1 MKEQIEQ
8 AIANTVQAVEDGNAD
23 ALKAFISLKAVAATI
38 TQALKQIED
47 AAMEEL
53 LNYPK
58 GKAELEGAKV
68 EARAT
73 AGRWDF
79 KGIQEW
85 ISVNHTLKGIEADAK
100 EAAKLAE
107 RGKILYDEDGVEVQ
121 PAEFTPG
128 KETIFVT
135 LPR

>member
-23 ALKAFISLKAVAATI
+23 ALRAYINLKAVAATVA
-38 TQALKQIED
+38 QALKQIEE

-107 RGKILYDEDGVEVQ
+107 RGKVMYDEDGVEVK

-128 KETIFVT
+128 KEAIFVT

>member
-1 MKEQIEQ
+1 MKDQIEQ
-8 AIANTVQAVEDGNAD
+8 AIADTVQAVEDGNAD
-23 ALKAFISLKAVAATI
+23 ALKAFINLKAVATTI

-68 EARAT
+68 EVRSS

-85 ISVNHTLKGIEADAK
+85 ISVNHTLKNIEADAK
-100 EAAKLAE
+100 EAARLAE
-107 RGKILYDEDGVEVQ
+107 RGKIMYDEDGVEVQ
-121 PAEFTPG
+121 PAEFTAG
-128 KETIFVT
+128 KETIYVT

>member
-8 AIANTVQAVEDGNAD
+8 AIADTVQAVEVGNTD
-23 ALKAFISLKAVAATI
+23 ALKAFIHLKAIAATVA
-38 TQALKQIED
+38 QALKQIEE

-68 EARAT
+68 EVRSS

-79 KGIQEW
+79 KAIQDW
-85 ISVNHTLKGIEADAK
+85 AQANSKIKAIEADAK

-107 RGKILYDEDGVEVQ
+107 RGKVMYDEDGVEVQ
-121 PAEFTPG
+121 PADFTPG

-135 LPR
+135 LSK

>member
-8 AIANTVQAVEDGNAD
+8 AIADTVQAVEDGNAD
-23 ALKAFISLKAVAATI
+23 ALKAFIHLKAIAATVA
-38 TQALKQIED
+38 QALKQIEE

-53 LNYPK
+53 NNYPK

-85 ISVNHTLKGIEADAK
+85 ISVNHTLKNIEADAK

-107 RGKILYDEDGVEVQ
+107 RGKVMYDEDGVEVQ
-121 PAEFTPG
+121 PAEFTAG